1 MDRAS
6 QVLAQGVPIGVPNSY
21 RALADHSDVSR
32 STLYHRARGRRSIE
46 EKAQGQQYLKPWEE
60 DVVVKFLLQMSNTG
74 QPVRM
79 KFIPSIAFIAT
90 RKRPVADRPL
100 KPPGKNWAKALEKRH
115 PVLLAK
121 RLGAMDWNRHDKN
134 IYWKVVHWFEVIG
147 KILQDP
153 AILAE
158 NVYNMDETGIMLSM
172 PGSVKVLVGKDDK
185 RKHRGAR
192 IKRTS
197 VTSIECI
204 SADGRYLDPMI
215 IWPAST
221 HRSNWTTFYTPGWQY
236 AYSDS
241 GYTDSKIS
249 LEWLKRIFHPQ
260 TQERANKKPRVL
272 ICDGFGTHETLEILE
287 FCFENNII
295 LCRLPSHTS
304 HKLQPCDVA
313 VFSSLKDAYREQVD
327 RLEQGGVNTIGKQHF
342 TSLLSPA
349 REKAFTPRNIKAGF
363 AASGLYPFNPDRVLR
378 HMPKPPADPDNLIV
392 PRAEEANIGSCPQ
405 DEVPQ
410 TPVTPVSADGFMSL
424 QNLIIK
430 EVAHAL
436 DDTCKQK
443 LERHVLK
450 FTKAGQQGLVREALK
465 DNRIE
470 LLNTI
475 NNEAKVR
482 RSTKS
487 LVLGKAKV
495 MSYEDLED
503 TRAKR
508 AEKEAAKEAAKE
520 AKGKGK
526 RGRKRK
532 RTTPVADVSEAETDA
547 PEPEPD
553 EPEPDEP
560 EPDEP
565 EPSAKIM
572 RMSKAPSRAS
582 EVQMSK
588 VSARPS
594 VVQMSGA
601 PAGEAEMIPH
611 L

>member
-6 QVLAQGVPIGVPNSY
+6 QVLAQGVPPGVPRSY
-21 RALADHSDVSR
+21 RALADHSDVPR
-32 STLYHRARGRRSIE
+32 STLHHRAHGRPSVE
-46 EKAQGQQYLKPWEE
+46 KKAQGQQYLKPWEE
-60 DVVVKFLLQMSNTG
+60 DVVVKFLLQMSDIG
-74 QPVRM
+74 QPIRM

-100 KPPGKNWAKALEKRH
+100 KPPGKNWAKALENRH
-115 PVLLAK
+115 PELQARRVSAL
-121 RLGAMDWNRHDKN
+121 DWNRHEKN
-134 IYWKVVHWFEVIG
+134 IYWKVIHWFEVIG

-158 NVYNMDETGIMLSM
+158 NVYNMDETGVMLSM
-172 PGSVKVLVGKDDK
+172 QGSVKVLVGKDDK
-185 RKHRGAR
+185 RKYRGVR
-192 IKRTS
+192 VKRTS
-197 VTSIECI
+197 VTAIECI

-221 HRSNWTTFYTPGWQY
+221 HRSNWTIFHTPGWHY

-260 TQERANKKPRVL
+260 TQERANKKPRML

-313 VFSSLKDAYREQVD
+313 VFAPLKTAYRDQVD

-342 TSLLSPA
+342 TSLYSPA
-349 REKAFTPRNIKAGF
+349 REIAFTAKNIKAGF
-363 AASGLYPFNPDRVLR
+363 AACGLFPLHPDRVLKN
-378 HMPKPPADPDNLIV
+378 MPKPPADLSISRADEAIV
-392 PRAEEANIGSCPQ
+392 GSCLQ
-405 DEVPQ
+405 DEIPR
-410 TPVTPVSADGFMSL
+410 TPVTPVSADGFMTL

-430 EVAHAL
+430 QVAHAL
-436 DDTCKQK
+436 DDTSKQK

-450 FTKAGQQGLVREALK
+450 FTKAGQQLLVKEALK
-465 DNRIE
+465 DERIQF
-470 LLNTI
+470 LNTI

-495 MSYEDLED
+495 MSYEDLQEA
-503 TRAKR
+503 RAKR
-508 AEKEAAKEAAKE
+508 AEKEAAKE

-532 RTTPVADVSEAETDA
+532 MATPEADASEPETEASEFEENA
-547 PEPEPD
+547 PEPN
-553 EPEPDEP
+553 
-560 EPDEP
+560 
-565 EPSAKIM
+565 AKVM
-572 RMSKAPSRAS
+572 RMSEKPARA
-582 EVQMSK
+582 
-588 VSARPS
+588 S
-594 VVQMSGA
+594 VVQMSGTTVGEVEIVPGPLRA
-601 PAGEAEMIPH
+601 PVAQMW
-611 L
+611 